1 MESLAAYFTDEELQ
15 AERAYRT
22 AYDEEYLR
30 VYQPSQ
36 AAEAGRLQYWS
47 ELAHRVARGAR
58 EKLLQEAEERE
69 VEWEWQPRAS
79 IAQYYY
85 PAGD

>member
-1 MESLAAYFTDEELQ
+1 MTTLAAYLTDEELE

-30 VYQPSQ
+30 NYQPSQ
-36 AAEAGRLQYWS
+36 AAEAGRIRYWS
-47 ELAHRVARGAR
+47 DLAHRVARTAR
-58 EKLLQEAEERE
+58 EKLLQEAEEQAA
-69 VEWEWQPRAS
+69 EWEWQPRAS
-79 IAQYYY
+79 IAKYYY